1 MQVTV
6 VRPAELGESE
16 AARWRAFQGSSLMM
30 SHPFLSLS
38 YAKAWGKVNANA
50 RVTVVEDNGRIEAF
64 IPYEIGDGKIATGIG
79 RTHTYVDGI
88 VSAGLPLDIRAIIK
102 KSGLRGWRF
111 TRAPEDQKALDP
123 YRYSGAQDRR
133 SASYVD
139 LSEGYDNYLS
149 DLRDGVKKRIA
160 KTEKSR
166 RALLRAAGSVTFD
179 WRSSKPEYFDQL
191 IEWKSAQYGNVRD
204 WDAEALPVMRELI
217 LADNDDC
224 RGLVSVL
231 FAGERAAAA
240 TFCLAGPSIVTGWVM
255 GFNPEF
261 SRFSVGT
268 AQLLDLIRE
277 AADQGIKMLDLGAD
291 YTAAADNYKD
301 RFGNATYEVGGGGVW
316 ASRLGAAARS
326 LYRTVKYRD

>member
-6 VRPAELGESE
+6 VRPADLGEVE
-16 AARWRAFQGSSLMM
+16 AVQWRSFQDSSLMM
-30 SHPFLSLS
+30 SHPFFSLS
-38 YAKAWGKVNANA
+38 YVKAWGMVNANA

-64 IPYEIGDGKIATGIG
+64 IPYEIGDGRIATAIG
-79 RTHTYVDGI
+79 GTHTYVDGI
-88 VSAGLPLDIRAIIK
+88 VSAGAPLEIRAIIK

-111 TRAPEDQKALDP
+111 TRAPEGQKVLDP
-123 YRYSGAQDRR
+123 YRYHGANDHRL
-133 SASYVD
+133 ASYVD
-139 LSEGYDNYLS
+139 LSKGYDSYLS

-166 RALLRAAGSVTFD
+166 RSLQRAAGSVSFD
-179 WRSSKPEYFDQL
+179 WRNSKSEYFDQL
-191 IEWKSAQYGNVRD
+191 IGWKSAQYENVRD
-204 WDAEALPVMRELI
+204 WNAKALPVIRELI

-231 FAGERAAAA
+231 FAGEQAAAV
-240 TFCLAGPSIVTGWVM
+240 TLCLEGPSIVAGWIM

-268 AQLLDLIRE
+268 AQLLDLIRGSAE
-277 AADQGIKMLDLGAD
+277 HGIKMLDLGAD
-291 YTAAADNYKD
+291 YTATTDNYKD

-316 ASRLGAAARS
+316 TSRLGAAARS